1 MKRKAEFMMRNI
13 GGDKLLVPLGAQV
26 LDINCLIVLND
37 TGAFVWELL
46 AQERS
51 VDEISVAVAEKFD
64 VATNAARTDVQ
75 SFADEIT
82 KMGLL
87 EL

>member
-13 GGDKLLVPLGAQV
+13 GGDKLQVPLGAQV

-46 AQERS
+46 AQEQR
-51 VDEISVAVAEKFD
+51 
-64 VATNAARTDVQ
+64 
-75 SFADEIT
+75 
-82 KMGLL
+82 KM
-87 EL
+87 